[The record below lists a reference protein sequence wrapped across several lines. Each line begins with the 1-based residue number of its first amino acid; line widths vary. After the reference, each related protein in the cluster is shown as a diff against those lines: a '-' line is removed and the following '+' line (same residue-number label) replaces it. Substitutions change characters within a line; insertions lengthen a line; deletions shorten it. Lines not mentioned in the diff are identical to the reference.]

1 VEPRQGW
8 GLGEVLGQAPI
19 PTGWWHARRDTLDRP
34 EHVQDGKGSLG
45 GGDVGHGA
53 VHGTRDRPPSG
64 YAAPVELLTNPETWI
79 ALITLTM
86 LEIVLG
92 IDNVI
97 FISILVQRLP
107 TEERDR
113 ARLIGLG
120 LAMGMRI
127 LLLLTIS
134 WIIGL
139 TQPLFE
145 ILDRPF
151 SVRDLILIG
160 GGLFLLWKAT
170 TEIHESLEGEP
181 AQPGA
186 PAVAVATLGAVLV
199 QVVLLDIVF
208 SLDSVLTAVGM
219 VDEVP
224 IMIAAVI
231 IAVGVMLFASGPL
244 SRFVHDHPT
253 VKMLALS
260 FLLLIGVTL
269 IADGFGFHIPK
280 DYIYAAMGFSVFVE
294 ALNLRARRRRELPL
308 ELRPTF
314 VKDAPDRPSAAG

>member
-1 VEPRQGW
+1 M
-8 GLGEVLGQAPI
+8 
-19 PTGWWHARRDTLDRP
+19 
-34 EHVQDGKGSLG
+34 
-45 GGDVGHGA
+45 
-53 VHGTRDRPPSG
+53 
-64 YAAPVELLTNPETWI
+64 ELLTNPETWV
-79 ALITLTM
+79 ALATLTL

-107 TEERDR
+107 AEVRDR

-145 ILDRPF
+145 IVDRPI

-160 GGLFLLWKAT
+160 GGIFLLWKAT
-170 TEIHESLEGEP
+170 TEIHESLEGEE
-181 AQPGA
+181 AHA
-186 PAVAVATLGAVLV
+186 PTASSATLGGVLV
-199 QVVLLDIVF
+199 QIVLLDIVF

-244 SRFVHDHPT
+244 AKFVHAHPT

-269 IADGFGFHIPK
+269 IADGLGFHIPK
-280 DYIYAAMGFSVFVE
+280 EYIYAAMAFSVFVE
-294 ALNLRARRRRELPL
+294 ALNLRARRRRTPL

-314 VKDAPDRPSAAG
+314 VKDQQDEASAGS